1 MASMSRAAVLIAVAG
16 ALPLV
21 GAEGLIQL
29 IDPLDEPQFYC
40 VDVPGFRNRVNLD
53 APLMAHTC
61 KPGAA
66 DELFTPNHPETG
78 QLYMKAYDRCAEASS
93 ARAGASVSLAPCGA
107 SGSQRFVVEA
117 DGRIKLANSELCL
130 AVAAGEGEPTGG
142 PSHLRRDLTL
152 ESCRTVQPSLSRW
165 KAPAPD

>member
-1 MASMSRAAVLIAVAG
+1 MTTMVRAAVLIAVAG
-16 ALPLV
+16 VLPLL

-40 VDVPGFRNRVNLD
+40 VDAPGFRNRVNLD

-66 DELFTPNHPETG
+66 DELFTPDHPEAG

-93 ARAGASVSLAPCGA
+93 VQAGASVSLAPCGT
-107 SGSQRFVVEA
+107 SESQRFVIEPA
-117 DGRIKLANSELCL
+117 GRIKLADSELCL
-130 AVAAGEGEPTGG
+130 AVAAGKGEPTGG

-152 ESCRTVQPSLSRW
+152 ESCSEVQSSLSRW
-165 KAPAPD
+165 KVPD